1 MTPIERI
8 ESLAKSAK
16 HEPDPRAAVA
26 ELAQAV
32 LELEKGRKA
41 PAPAPAAKRK

>member
-8 ESLAKSAK
+8 ENIASTAK

-26 ELAQAV
+26 ALAQAV
-32 LELEKGRKA
+32 LELEKSRKVAA
-41 PAPAPAAKRK
+41 PTAKRK